1 MSYRLGES
9 DEAMHYGA
17 SRDRNVDGRKSNSRI
32 ILRKEGCLF
41 GALFYLVLLGKILFI
56 CFKKK
61 KRPYIAVKSFKSS
74 LIDRS

>member
-32 ILRKEGCLF
+32 VCEKEVAYLS
-41 GALFYLVLLGKILFI
+41 LVLFSFVGKILI
-56 CFKKK
+56 SLWFKTKK
-61 KRPYIAVKSFKSS
+61 P
-74 LIDRS
+74 LLL